1 MLVLGI
7 ESSCDETAAA
17 VVEDGQHI
25 LSNVIHSQIK
35 THTPYGG
42 VVPEL
47 ASREHL
53 QKIRSIVDRALA
65 DAGKTLDD
73 MDGIAATAGPG
84 LIGSLLVGLTYAKA
98 LAYSKKKPLAA
109 VNHIE
114 GHIYSVCFEH
124 PKVEFPALALVVSGG
139 HTNLF
144 WVESLSGDFK
154 HLTYKLVGKTRDD
167 AAGEA
172 YDKVGKLLGL
182 QYPGGPVI
190 DRLAKLGNPKAI
202 RFAIP
207 KISDRALDFSFSGVK
222 TEVLRLVKTQ
232 GLVPKNE
239 EESRLDPQRLDL
251 LASFQESV
259 VGMLWHTTSKA
270 VALLKPKS
278 LMLSGGVAAN
288 SWLKEY
294 LAEKS
299 AECGLNFHV
308 PKLILT
314 TDNAAMIA
322 AAGTAKLL
330 RGETAG
336 FDFDADPNMRLA
348 ISDRN
353 TSDKPWRV

>member
-17 VVEDGQHI
+17 VVEDGQRI

-53 QKIRSIVDRALA
+53 QKIRGIVDKALS

-98 LAYSKKKPLAA
+98 LAFSKKKPLAA

-124 PKVEFPALALVVSGG
+124 PQAEFPALALVVSGG

-144 WVESLSGDFK
+144 WVESQSGDFK

-222 TEVLRLVKTQ
+222 TAVLQLVKKEN
-232 GLVPKNE
+232 LSPKNE
-239 EESRLDPQRLDL
+239 EESRQDPRRLDL

-259 VGMLWHTTSKA
+259 VEMLWSTTHKA
-270 VALLKPKS
+270 AKELQPRS
-278 LMLSGGVAAN
+278 IMLSGGVAAN
-288 SWLKEY
+288 SRLKEF
-294 LAEKS
+294 LAVKC
-299 AECGLNFHV
+299 AEAGLKFYV

-336 FDFDADPNMRLA
+336 IDFDADPNMQLA
-348 ISDRN
+348 AREN
-353 TSDKPWRV
+353 GFPDKRWRV

>member
-7 ESSCDETAAA
+7 ESSCDETAAS
-17 VVEDGQHI
+17 VVEDGQRI
-25 LSNVIHSQIK
+25 LSNVIHSQVK

-53 QKIRSIVDRALA
+53 EKIRGIVDKALA

-114 GHIYSVCFEH
+114 GHIYSVSLEH
-124 PKVEFPALALVVSGG
+124 PHAEFPALALVVSGG

-144 WVESLSGDFK
+144 WVESQTGDFR

-202 RFAIP
+202 RFSIP
-207 KISDRALDFSFSGVK
+207 RISDGSMDFSFSGVK
-222 TEVLRLVKTQ
+222 TAVLRIVKTEN
-232 GLVPKNE
+232 LVPKNE
-239 EESRLDPQRLDL
+239 EETRQDPARLDL

-259 VGMLWHTTSKA
+259 VEMLWSTTYKA
-270 VALLKPKS
+270 VTLLQPRS

-288 SWLKEY
+288 SRLKEY
-294 LAEKS
+294 LSEKS
-299 AECGLNFHV
+299 TECGVKFYV
-308 PKLILT
+308 PARILT

-330 RGETAG
+330 RGETAN

-348 ISDRN
+348 VADNGLR
-353 TSDKPWRV
+353 TRRWRL

>member
-7 ESSCDETAAA
+7 ESSCDETASA
-17 VVEDGQHI
+17 VVEDGLHI
-25 LSNVIHSQIK
+25 RSNVIHSQVK

-53 QKIRSIVDRALA
+53 QKIRGIVDKALS

-98 LAYSKKKPLAA
+98 LAFSTKKPLAA

-124 PKVEFPALALVVSGG
+124 PQAEFPALALVVSGG

-144 WVESLSGDFK
+144 WVESQTGDFR

-222 TEVLRLVKTQ
+222 TAVLQLVRNR

-239 EESRLDPQRLDL
+239 EESRQDPERLDL

-259 VGMLWHTTSKA
+259 VEMLWSTTQKA
-270 VALLKPKS
+270 AVQLQPRS

-288 SWLKEY
+288 SRLKSF
-294 LAEKS
+294 LAGKS
-299 AECGLNFHV
+299 AEAGLKFYV

-322 AAGTAKLL
+322 AAGTAKLM

-336 FDFDADPNMRLA
+336 FDFNADPNMKLVA
-348 ISDRN
+348 SPDTFRN
-353 TSDKPWRV
+353 KPWRT

>member
-1 MLVLGI
+1 MRVLGI
-7 ESSCDETAAA
+7 ETSCDETAAA
-17 VVEDGQHI
+17 VVEDGNRI
-25 LSNVIHSQIK
+25 LSNVIHSQVK

-53 QKIRSIVDRALA
+53 QKIRPIVDKALA

-98 LAYSKKKPLAA
+98 LAFSTKKPLAA

-124 PKVEFPALALVVSGG
+124 PQAEFPALALVVSGG

-144 WVESLSGDFK
+144 WVESKTGDFK

-207 KISDRALDFSFSGVK
+207 KITDRALDFSFSGVK
-222 TEVLRLVKTQ
+222 TAVLQLVKKEN
-232 GLVPKNE
+232 LVQKNE
-239 EESRLDPQRLDL
+239 EESRQDSLRLDL

-259 VGMLWHTTSKA
+259 VEMLWSTTHKA
-270 VALLKPKS
+270 ATQLQPRS
-278 LMLSGGVAAN
+278 IMLSGGVAAN
-288 SWLKEY
+288 SRLKEY
-294 LAEKS
+294 LAAKC
-299 AECGLNFHV
+299 ADAGLKFYV

-322 AAGTAKLL
+322 AAGAAKLL

-336 FDFDADPNMRLA
+336 FDFNADPNMRLA
-348 ISDRN
+348 VSENGSRN
-353 TSDKPWRV
+353 KPWRT

>member
-7 ESSCDETAAA
+7 ETSCDETAAA
-17 VVEDGQHI
+17 IVEDGKRI
-25 LSNVIHSQIK
+25 LSNVIHSQVK

-53 QKIRSIVDRALA
+53 AKIGPIVDQAFK

-73 MDGIAATAGPG
+73 IDGIAATAGPG

-98 LAYSKKKPLAA
+98 LAFSKNKPLAA

-124 PKVEFPALALVVSGG
+124 PDVQFPALALVVSGG

-144 WVESLSGDFK
+144 WVESQTGDFK

-207 KISDRALDFSFSGVK
+207 KISDRSLDFSFSGVK
-222 TEVLRLVKTQ
+222 TAVLRIVKTENLQ
-232 GLVPKNE
+232 PKNE
-239 EESRLDPQRLDL
+239 EESRQDPARLDL

-259 VGMLWHTTSKA
+259 VEMLWSTTSKA
-270 VALLKPKS
+270 VTLLRPRS

-288 SWLKEY
+288 SRLKEY
-294 LAEKS
+294 LAEKT
-299 AECGLNFHV
+299 AECGVKFYV
-308 PKLILT
+308 PARILT

-322 AAGTAKLL
+322 AAGTAKLQ
-330 RGETAG
+330 RGETAA

-348 ISDRN
+348 VSDN
-353 TSDKPWRV
+353 GLSNKPWRT

>member
-17 VVEDGQHI
+17 VVEDGQRI

-53 QKIRSIVDRALA
+53 EKIRGIVDRALT

-73 MDGIAATAGPG
+73 IDGIAATAGPG

-98 LAYSKKKPLAA
+98 LAFAKKKPLAA

-114 GHIYSVCFEH
+114 GHIYSVCFEY
-124 PKVEFPALALVVSGG
+124 PQAEFPALALVVSGD

-190 DRLAKLGNPKAI
+190 DRLARLGNPKAI

-222 TEVLRLVKTQ
+222 TEVLRHVKTH
-232 GLVPKNE
+232 GLLPKNE
-239 EESRLDPQRLDL
+239 EETRQDPARLDL
-251 LASFQESV
+251 LASFQESIV
-259 VGMLWHTTSKA
+259 EMLWSTTRKA
-270 VALLKPKS
+270 VTLRKPKS

-288 SWLKEY
+288 SRLKEY
-294 LAEKS
+294 LSQKS
-299 AECGLNFHV
+299 AECSLNFYV

-322 AAGTAKLL
+322 AAGTAKIL

-348 ISDRN
+348 VSDRN
-353 TSDKPWRV
+353 VSDKPWRK

>member
-25 LSNVIHSQIK
+25 LSNVIHSQVK

-53 QKIRSIVDRALA
+53 QKIRGIVDKALA

-98 LAYSKKKPLAA
+98 LAFSKKKPLAA

-124 PKVEFPALALVVSGG
+124 PQVEFPALALVVSGG

-144 WVESLSGDFK
+144 WVESKTGDFK

-202 RFAIP
+202 RFSKP
-207 KISDRALDFSFSGVK
+207 KITDGALDFSFSGVK
-222 TEVLRLVKTQ
+222 TAVLQLVKNNS
-232 GLVPKNE
+232 LVPKNE
-239 EESRLDPQRLDL
+239 EESKQDPQRLDL
-251 LASFQESV
+251 VASFQESV
-259 VGMLWHTTSKA
+259 VEMLWHTTQKA
-270 VALLKPKS
+270 AAKLQPRS

-288 SWLKEY
+288 SRLKAY
-294 LAEKS
+294 LAEKC
-299 AECGLNFHV
+299 AEQGLKFYV

-322 AAGTAKLL
+322 AAGTAKLM

-336 FDFDADPNMRLA
+336 FDYNADPNMRLA
-348 ISDRN
+348 VAENVSPN
-353 TSDKPWRV
+353 KPWRV